1 VRNLDRFSVGD
12 RVLLDRDSPWSRS
25 HRVAGRIVG
34 TAWLTDT
41 QGHRFSYVVEVA
53 GGQDGFTSS
62 TCLRLFEL
70 ERLSKRNRDDVNR
83 EPPVDWF
90 ELEEDKS

>member
-1 VRNLDRFSVGD
+1 VRNPDRFSVGD
-12 RVLLDRDSPWSRS
+12 RVLLDRDSPSSRS

-34 TAWLTDT
+34 TAFIHEGPF
-41 QGHRFSYVVEVA
+41 QRFSYVVEVA
-53 GGQDGFTSS
+53 GGQDGFTSA

-70 ERLSKRNRDDVNR
+70 ERLSKRSRDDVNR

-90 ELEEDKS
+90 ELEEGKS

>member
-1 VRNLDRFSVGD
+1 VKNTDRLSVGD
-12 RVLLDRDSPWSRS
+12 RVLVDRESPWSRS

-34 TAWLTDT
+34 TAWLHDI
-41 QGHRFSYVVEVA
+41 QGQRFSYVVEVA
-53 GGQDGFTSS
+53 GGQDGFTST

-70 ERLSKRNRDDVNR
+70 ERLSKRKRDDVNR

-90 ELEEDKS
+90 ELEEDQS